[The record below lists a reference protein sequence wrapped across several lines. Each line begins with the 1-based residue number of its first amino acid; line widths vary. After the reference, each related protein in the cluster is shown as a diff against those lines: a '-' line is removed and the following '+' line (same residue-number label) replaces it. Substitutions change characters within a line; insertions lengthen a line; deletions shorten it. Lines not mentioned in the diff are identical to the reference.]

1 MELSVFESARK
12 RGKQSKGDEMTTLTY
27 QANSV
32 VSNAEWTESRR
43 ELLAKEKELTR
54 LRDEV
59 SRTRRS
65 LPWTKVEKTYE
76 FLGGRG
82 PETLASL
89 FDGRSQLIVYHF
101 MLGPGWAEG
110 CKSCS
115 FLADHFDGTLLH
127 LAHRDVTFAVISR
140 APLNEIQAFQ
150 KRMGWS
156 FKWVSSYGSA
166 FNFDFGVSF
175 TKEALAQGEVP
186 YNYSMQRFGADEAP
200 GVSVFYKDKGEV
212 FHTYSSFGRGLDIFV
227 GTYNL
232 LDLTP
237 KGRDED
243 GLAFSMSWV
252 RHHDRYDDNY
262 RVDTREGYVPPKIGA
277 QCCKSAENGG

>member
-1 MELSVFESARK
+1 
-12 RGKQSKGDEMTTLTY
+12 MTTLTY

-32 VSNAEWTESRR
+32 VSNEEWTEARR

-59 SRTRRS
+59 SRTRQN
-65 LPWTKVEKTYE
+65 LPWTKVTKEYE
-76 FLGGRG
+76 FQGDRG

-89 FDGRSQLIVYHF
+89 FDGRSQLIIYHF

-115 FLADHFDGTLLH
+115 FLADHFDGMLVH
-127 LAHRDVTFAVISR
+127 LAHRDVTFAVVSR

-156 FKWVSSYGSA
+156 FKWVSSYGSD
-166 FNFDFGVSF
+166 FNFDLGVSF
-175 TKEALAQGEVP
+175 TKEALAKGEVP
-186 YNYSMQRFGADEAP
+186 YNYSMRRFGAEEAP
-200 GVSVFYKDKGEV
+200 GASVFYKDKGQV
-212 FHTYSSFGRGLDIFV
+212 FHTYSTFGRGLDIFV
-227 GTYNL
+227 GTYNF

-243 GLAFSMSWV
+243 DLAFSMSWV
-252 RHHDRYDDNY
+252 RHHDRYEDNY
-262 RVDTREGYVPPKIGA
+262 RVDPREGYVPPKIAAG
-277 QCCKSAENGG
+277 CCKSAENGG